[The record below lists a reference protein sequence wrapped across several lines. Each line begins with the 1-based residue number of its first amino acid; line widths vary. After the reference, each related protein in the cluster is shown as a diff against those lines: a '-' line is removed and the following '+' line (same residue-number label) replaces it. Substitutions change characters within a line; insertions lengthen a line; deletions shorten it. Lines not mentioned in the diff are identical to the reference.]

1 MQVFFLATPI
11 SVRYNGEKSRRVC
24 IVIPERS
31 FLMAKYFNTTAV
43 CMPKKHYMVNIDERL
58 EEIKALVDAEN
69 YFTINCARQ

>member
-1 MQVFFLATPI
+1 M
-11 SVRYNGEKSRRVC
+11 
-24 IVIPERS
+24 IPERS

-69 YFTINCARQ
+69 YFTINCARQYGKTTILKGLCRFCSQNIW